1 MAKRGRSDEATEG
14 ASGSAVVPFKTIV
27 NVGARELTIGGA
39 QGEATILADEVPALR
54 AALDLFDVACGAGKV
69 KGKRRGRK
77 AGRRGVAKAAR
88 KSGKASSAGA
98 DELDE
103 MPPRRK
109 KPRDE

>member
-54 AALDLFDVACGAGKV
+54 AALDLFDVACGAGKM

-88 KSGKASSAGA
+88 KSGKASASA